1 MEVLRFMK
9 KKDLVSFVAGVTNIS
24 KKDAGMCVD
33 AVIEG
38 IRTGLIDEGE
48 VALVG
53 FGSFKVKDKPA
64 HTGRNP
70 LTGESI
76 EVPEKRV
83 LKFKAAKD
91 LKDSI
96 Q

>member
-1 MEVLRFMK
+1 MK
-9 KKDLVSFVAGVTNIS
+9 KKDLVNFVAGVANIS
-24 KKDAGMCVD
+24 KKDSAMVVD
-33 AVIEG
+33 AMVEG
-38 IRTGLIDEGE
+38 IRTGLVDDGE
-48 VALVG
+48 VTLVG

-83 LKFKAAKD
+83 LKFKASRD
-91 LKDSI
+91 LKESI